1 MITINLIL
9 FHVSVVHLPQGRP
22 QLRGGV
28 QIREE
33 VQLQRHHGPVRG
45 LRRQG
50 RVQGQQLQCHVVFG
64 WKRRYRFF
72 LIILMSAKTP
82 PGLNIRDFQEVKRL
96 SHVKW

>member
-9 FHVSVVHLPQGRP
+9 LSVSVVHLPQGRP

-33 VQLQRHHGPVRG
+33 VQLQRDHGPVRG

-50 RVQGQQLQCHVVFG
+50 RVQGKQLQCHVMFG
-64 WKRRYRFF
+64 WKAD
-72 LIILMSAKTP
+72 ILGDIVFCS
-82 PGLNIRDFQEVKRL
+82 LL
-96 SHVKW
+96 C